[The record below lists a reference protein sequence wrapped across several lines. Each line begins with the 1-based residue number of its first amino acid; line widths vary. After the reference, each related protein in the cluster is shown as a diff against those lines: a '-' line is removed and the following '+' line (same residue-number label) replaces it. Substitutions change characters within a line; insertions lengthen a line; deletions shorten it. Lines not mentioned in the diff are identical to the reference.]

1 MRVYLRLIPELPPK
15 SRTRSRV
22 RRNEHITAVSICREP
37 RKFEEIILVNFGT
50 SAGAAMLPARTSS
63 DEASPEHSGDE
74 DDQPASSSESDTSSW
89 ERLCEADGCLNDAD
103 IKYEDIPDKLRQ
115 KLWPSGDF
123 DDGPAVL
130 CDFCAMACCVATGC
144 CNPIERG
151 AKERYVAKMPT
162 LPKGVVLEGDL
173 DWRGEPG
180 QLCWDCANPGVAEM
194 NQARKVLNAE
204 ASCASLDCK
213 WARPGKPK

>member
-1 MRVYLRLIPELPPK
+1 M
-15 SRTRSRV
+15 
-22 RRNEHITAVSICREP
+22 
-37 RKFEEIILVNFGT
+37 VNFGT

-74 DDQPASSSESDTSSW
+74 DDQPVSSSESDTSSW

-130 CDFCAMACCVATGC
+130 CDFCAMACCVATDC